1 MTKEEVIKAISD
13 VKHPAI
19 DHSLLDLGIVKN
31 VRVEDDKVKIT
42 FSFPF
47 PKIPIT
53 DMLVSSIDQPLQSI
67 GINAEYDFTVM
78 DEKERAEFLRMEKEA
93 WRG

>member
-1 MTKEEVIKAISD
+1 
-13 VKHPAI
+13 
-19 DHSLLDLGIVKN
+19 
-31 VRVEDDKVKIT
+31 
-42 FSFPF
+42 
-47 PKIPIT
+47 
-53 DMLVSSIDQPLQSI
+53 MLVNSIDQPLQSI

>member
-1 MTKEEVIKAISD
+1 MTKEGVIKAISD

-47 PKIPIT
+47 PQIPIT
-53 DMLVSSIDQPLQSI
+53 DMLVNSIDQPLQSI

>member
-1 MTKEEVIKAISD
+1 MTKEEVIEIISD

-19 DHSLLDLGIVKN
+19 DHSLLDLGIVKD

-47 PKIPIT
+47 PQVPIR
-53 DMLVSSIDQPLQSI
+53 DMLINSIDQTLQSI
-67 GINAEYDFTVM
+67 GVNAEYDFTEM
-78 DEKERAEFLRMEKEA
+78 DEKERAEFLRMEKEG
-93 WRG
+93 WRR

>member
-53 DMLVSSIDQPLQSI
+53 DMLVNSIDQPLQSI

>member
-13 VKHPAI
+13 VKHTAI

-47 PKIPIT
+47 PQIPIA
-53 DMLVSSIDQPLQSI
+53 DMLVNSIDQPLQSI

>member
-1 MTKEEVIKAISD
+1 MTKEEVIEMISD

-19 DHSLLDLGIVKN
+19 DHSLLDLGIVKD

-42 FSFPF
+42 FSLPF
-47 PKIPIT
+47 PQVPIT
-53 DMLVSSIDQPLQSI
+53 DMLVNSIDQLLQSN
-67 GINAEYDFTVM
+67 GVNADYDFTLM
-78 DEKERAEFLRMEKEA
+78 DEKEKAEFLRMEEEA

>member
-1 MTKEEVIKAISD
+1 MTKEEIMKAIAD

-47 PKIPIT
+47 PQVPVA
-53 DMLVSSIDQPLQSI
+53 DMLVNSIDQPLQSI
-67 GINAEYDFTVM
+67 GVNAEYDFTVM
-78 DEKERAEFLRMEKEA
+78 DEKEKAEFLRMEKEA

>member
-1 MTKEEVIKAISD
+1 MTKEEIIKTISD

-31 VRVEDDKVKIT
+31 IRIEDDKVRIT
-42 FSFPF
+42 FSLPF
-47 PKIPIT
+47 PQVPIT
-53 DMLVSSIDQPLQSI
+53 NMLVDSIDQPLQSI
-67 GINAEYDFTVM
+67 GVNADYDFTVM
-78 DEKERAEFLRMEKEA
+78 DEKEKAEFLRMEKEA

>member
-1 MTKEEVIKAISD
+1 MTKEEVIEIISD

-31 VRVEDDKVKIT
+31 VRVENNQVKIT
-42 FSFPF
+42 FSLPF
-47 PKIPIT
+47 PQVPIT
-53 DMLVSSIDQPLQSI
+53 DMLVNSIDQTLQSS
-67 GINAEYDFTVM
+67 GVNADYDFTVM

>member
-1 MTKEEVIKAISD
+1 MTKEEIMKTISD

-47 PKIPIT
+47 SQIPIR
-53 DMLVSSIDQPLQSI
+53 DMLINSIDQTLQSI
-67 GINAEYDFTVM
+67 GVNADYDFTEM

-93 WRG
+93 WRR